1 MSRLPKLTPA
11 VTTAMHSYW
20 PRRLKANERELLDDV
35 LPVARARVAALAP
48 RTPKAARTYMWA
60 AVRYE
65 IWGRR
70 ILGTSDPEILWHPHN
85 TFYFASIVNRLQKP
99 GWQYIMRGALQDI
112 GRIANPAAWPQGP
125 PRVGRAPYADPY
137 KLYQQTRY
145 RAEARLPGR
154 LDRPARLFVVGA
166 ALGMALS
173 GPAIRAAHVE
183 DLVELDDGRIGA
195 RVEGR
200 YAAVVPARREYTDV
214 IREAAEMTGTGRF
227 VTKPGKN
234 AVYNIAARLT
244 DEGLSL
250 RRARASYLVAVLEA
264 GLGIPAIRAL
274 AGPVSMNTLDALVPA
289 ASAALTP
296 EEAIA
301 EGLRT

>member
-1 MSRLPKLTPA
+1 MSRLPKLTA
-11 VTTAMHSYW
+11 GVTTAIETYW
-20 PRRLKANERELLDDV
+20 PRTLNADQRELLDEV
-35 LPVARARVAALAP
+35 LPVARARVTAVAP
-48 RTPKAARTYMWA
+48 RTPKAARTLMWA

-70 ILGTSDPEILWHPHN
+70 VLGTSDPAVLWHPHN
-85 TFYFASIVNRLQKP
+85 TFYFASTVNRRHEP
-99 GWQYIMRGALQDI
+99 GWKYIMRGALQEL

-125 PRVGRAPYADPY
+125 PRVGRAACADPY
-137 KLYQQTRY
+137 KLYQEDRY
-145 RAEARLPGR
+145 IAEARLPGR
-154 LDRPARLFVVGA
+154 RNRPARLFIVGA
-166 ALGMALS
+166 AEGMGLS
-173 GPAIRAAHVE
+173 GPKIRAARVE
-183 DLVELDDGRIGA
+183 DLVELGGGRIGA

-200 YAAVVPARREYTDV
+200 YAGVVPARREYTDV

-227 VTKPGKN
+227 IIKPGKN

-250 RRARASYLVAVLEA
+250 RRARASYLVALLAA

-301 EGLRT
+301 EGLRA